1 MVPFYVRFW
10 NCTATEWPKH
20 DFFYPNQ
27 NQHSLNMIFLCK
39 SKLTQAKINN
49 KMGGPWCGR
58 RAFLPPGVL
67 AAAVRAWSPRI
78 LAAGR
83 A

>member
-1 MVPFYVRFW
+1 
-10 NCTATEWPKH
+10 
-20 DFFYPNQ
+20 
-27 NQHSLNMIFLCK
+27 MIFLCK